1 MTEGRAAADQGRGFT
16 GRDIGALAL
25 LVLALMCEGF
35 DLQAMNFAGPAL
47 VKALGMPKSSIGP
60 LLSASLLGVF
70 FGAPLLGSLGD
81 RLGRKRL
88 IVIGCAAFGLLS
100 LGLTVLQGYWALAGL
115 RFLTGLGLGAALP
128 NALAL
133 ATELS
138 PNQPAKVTALV
149 VMGIPLGSTLAGA
162 VATALI
168 PAYGWQALFLVGGLL
183 PLLIAFLLWALLP
196 DSPVRPAS
204 LAEATPPPGFFALFE
219 GRMALI
225 TPLIWIS
232 FIGVLMTIYLLAG
245 WIPLVLDG
253 PGLSSRQGY
262 IAGTGYHFGGII
274 GAVVVALMLGKRS
287 WLVIGLLLVG
297 ACASLGVLAGGIA
310 SPVLLMTAIIVAG
323 AFVTGTQTAI
333 NGATSVTYPADRRAA
348 GLGWA
353 FGIGRLGSIA
363 GPLVGSAA
371 ALLGMVEPRQF
382 FLLPLIPLGLAAAA
396 ALGVH
401 RLLSRP

>member
-1 MTEGRAAADQGRGFT
+1 MTEISAAADRHRGFT

-25 LVLALMCEGF
+25 LVLALLCEGF

-70 FGAPLLGSLGD
+70 VGAPLLGSLGD

-88 IVIGCAAFGLLS
+88 IVVGCTAFGILS
-100 LGLTVLQGYWALAGL
+100 LGLAFLQDYWALAGL

-133 ATELS
+133 ATELA

-149 VMGIPLGSTLAGA
+149 VMGIPLGSTLAGV
-162 VATALI
+162 VATAVI
-168 PAYGWQALFLVGGLL
+168 PAHGWQALFLVGGLV
-183 PLLIAFLLWALLP
+183 PLLIAVLLWAFLP
-196 DSPVRPAS
+196 DSPVRPAL
-204 LAEATPPPGFFALFE
+204 LAEAGPTSGLRALFE
-219 GRMALI
+219 GQMALI
-225 TPLIWIS
+225 TPLVWVS

-262 IAGTGYHFGGII
+262 IAGTAYHFGGII
-274 GAVVVALMLGKRS
+274 GALVVALMLGRRS
-287 WLVIGLLLVG
+287 WLVIGLLLVC
-297 ACASLGVLAGGIA
+297 ACLSLGIIAGGIA

-371 ALLGMVEPRQF
+371 TLLGMVEPRQF
-382 FLLPLIPLGLAAAA
+382 FLLPLIPLGLAATA
-396 ALGVH
+396 ALCVH
-401 RLLSRP
+401 RLLSRG